1 MSAVP
6 GKLDDFDLATRL
18 SYFLWSST
26 PDDTLAEL
34 ASRGELGKP
43 DVLRQQV
50 ERMLDDPK
58 AHALTEN
65 FTGQWLSLRN
75 LKATIPDK
83 KLYPDFDE
91 LLEYSMPRETYL
103 FFEEILKDDRS
114 VLEFVHSDWSM
125 LNERLATL
133 YGIPDV
139 AGSAFRKVQLPAGCH
154 RGGVLTQAAVLKVT
168 ANGTNTSPVVRGAW
182 VLDHILG
189 TPPPPPPKDVPAI
202 EPDIRG
208 AKTIR
213 EQLTK
218 HRQIESCASCHTK
231 IDPPGNALENFDVIG
246 GWREFYRT
254 IPGGGRKQ
262 VKITTA
268 KGRSNGVGKGPNVD
282 AADELPGG
290 RKFADID
297 GFKQLLLDDPD
308 QLARGLTEKLL
319 VYATGHGLEF
329 ADREVVAND
338 PRRRAAQELR
348 FSFSDPHD
356 RPESHFSKQV
366 T

>member
-1 MSAVP
+1 
-6 GKLDDFDLATRL
+6 
-18 SYFLWSST
+18 
-26 PDDTLAEL
+26 
-34 ASRGELGKP
+34 
-43 DVLRQQV
+43 
-50 ERMLDDPK
+50 
-58 AHALTEN
+58 
-65 FTGQWLSLRN
+65 
-75 LKATIPDK
+75 
-83 KLYPDFDE
+83 
-91 LLEYSMPRETYL
+91 MPRETYL

-139 AGSAFRKVQLPAGCH
+139 AGSAFRKVQLPAGSH

-213 EQLTK
+213 EQLAK
-218 HRQIESCASCHTK
+218 HRQIESCASCHKK

-268 KGRSNGVGKGPNVD
+268 KGRSHGVGKGPNVD
-282 AADELPGG
+282 AADELSGG

-297 GFKQLLLDDPD
+297 GFKKLLLDDPD
-308 QLARGLTEKLL
+308 QFARGLTEKLL

-329 ADREVVAND
+329 ADREVVANILAD
-338 PRRRAAQELR
+338 VQPKNYGFRTLIHTIVQSPTFR
-348 FSFSDPHD
+348 
-356 RPESHFSKQV
+356 SK
-366 T
+366 